1 MLHDLLPPMHLLTS
15 RLLHALPQIV
25 AQGTP
30 AAPGPAPGPAA
41 TPAAPAAADAGSSSG
56 AGSTLLKFIT
66 GGGIIGY
73 IIVALSIAAVALVV
87 IHMVQIRR
95 QSLLPPDKIRTLKG
109 MLAEGQA
116 EAALEY
122 CMLPSNDCYI
132 CRILSP
138 GLTRYLRSSFGAFE
152 MKNAIEEAGA
162 EETARL
168 YRSTDGI
175 GVIGSVAPLLGL
187 LGTVQGMI
195 GAFDTVATS
204 AANNAGYYEQLA
216 YNISIALI
224 TTFQGL
230 VVAIPAVSI
239 FTYLR
244 NRIDSLASEAGQRLE
259 EMTMLLEGAP
269 PVQRGAAP
277 RAPSAGPA
285 AAARA

>member
-1 MLHDLLPPMHLLTS
+1 MALHTLIDLNASLGWLDAIGAGLARSATQVV
-15 RLLHALPQIV
+15 AL
-25 AQGTP
+25 A
-30 AAPGPAPGPAA
+30 
-41 TPAAPAAADAGSSSG
+41 AAPAVDGGGGG
-56 AGSTLLKFIT
+56 AGATLLKFIT

-73 IIVALSIAAVALVV
+73 IIVALSIAALALVV
-87 IHMVQIRR
+87 IHGVQIR
-95 QSLLPPDKIRTLKG
+95 QQTLIPPDKVRTLKG

-116 EAALEY
+116 ESALEY
-122 CMLPSNDCYI
+122 CMLPSNDCYL
-132 CRILSP
+132 CRILAP

-152 MKNAIEEAGA
+152 LKNAIEEAGA

-216 YNISIALI
+216 SNISIALI

-230 VVAIPAVSI
+230 VVAIPAVTV
-239 FTYLR
+239 FTFFR
-244 NRIDSLASEAGQRLE
+244 NRIDSIASEAGSRLE
-259 EMTMLLEGAP
+259 ELTMLLESAP
-269 PVQRGAAP
+269 PAQRAAP
-277 RAPSAGPA
+277 RAP

>member
-1 MLHDLLPPMHLLTS
+1 MFTDLTLPLHSLTS
-15 RLLHALPQIV
+15 HLLHALPQV
-25 AQGTP
+25 LAQT
-30 AAPGPAPGPAA
+30 
-41 TPAAPAAADAGSSSG
+41 TPAAPAAGGAADTASG
-56 AGSTLLKFIT
+56 PGSTLLKFIT

-73 IIVALSIAAVALVV
+73 IIVALSIAAMALVV
-87 IHMVQIRR
+87 IHAVQIRR
-95 QSLLPPDKIRTLKG
+95 QTLIPPDKLRTLKG

-122 CMLPSNDCYI
+122 CLLPSNDCYL
-132 CRILSP
+132 CRILAP

-152 MKNAIEEAGA
+152 LKNAIEEAGA

-168 YRSTDGI
+168 YRSTDSI

-230 VVAIPAVSI
+230 VVAIPAVTL
-239 FTYLR
+239 FTFFR
-244 NRIDSLASEAGQRLE
+244 NRIDSVASEAGQRLE
-259 EMTMLLEGAP
+259 ELTMLLESAP
-269 PVQRGAAP
+269 PAQRQAAP
-277 RAPSAGPA
+277 RPA